1 MTEGSD
7 IVSGK
12 EPSPGSKLPADLSCA
27 VLGAGGFIGT
37 NLCLA
42 LEGKVKV
49 LRGLVRRRRAGTP
62 VDALSQGELYAG
74 DFGNEDV
81 VRKVISGCDTVF
93 HLIGSTT
100 PATSNRNMI
109 ADIKENVVKTI
120 RLLDLCVEEGVE
132 RVVFTSSGGTVYG
145 IPKVIPTPEG
155 SPTDPITSYGISKL
169 AIEKY
174 IALYRYHYDLDYR
187 ILRISNPYGPHQVER
202 NEQGVV
208 SAFLRR
214 AISRTPVQIWGDGS
228 VARDFIFIDD
238 VVDAMIRAAQHVG
251 DKRTMNIGSGA
262 ATRIADLIEVI
273 GEVLGR
279 SVEYIQLDARAV
291 DVARSSLAI
300 TCAREE
306 LGWRPTTTLR
316 TGLEKTISWMQRVP
330 QTPGLIS
337 NGKQSIHPNRQQEYK
352 K

>member
-1 MTEGSD
+1 MTDGTD
-7 IVSGK
+7 VVSGK

-49 LRGLVRRRRAGTP
+49 LRGLVRSRRPGTP
-62 VDALSQGELYAG
+62 VDALSQMELYAG

-109 ADIKENVVKTI
+109 ADIEENVVKTI

-132 RVVFTSSGGTVYG
+132 RVVFASSGGTVYG
-145 IPKVIPTPEG
+145 IPEAIPTPER
-155 SPTDPITSYGISKL
+155 SPTQPITSYGISKL

-174 IALYRYHYDLDYR
+174 LELFRYHFGLEYR
-187 ILRISNPYGPHQVER
+187 VLRLSNPYGPHQIER

-208 SAFLRR
+208 SAFLLR
-214 AISRTPVQIWGDGS
+214 AMTGRSLEVWGDGS
-228 VARDFIFIDD
+228 VARDFIYIDD
-238 VVDAMIRAAQHVG
+238 VIDAMIRAACQSCAS
-251 DKRTMNIGSGA
+251 RTLNIGSG
-262 ATRIADLIEVI
+262 RSLSIAELISAI
-273 GEVLGR
+273 RGVLGGD
-279 SVEYIQLDARAV
+279 VEHIYLDARPV
-291 DVARSSLAI
+291 DVSRSALDIRLA
-300 TCAREE
+300 ELE
-306 LGWRPTTTLR
+306 LGWTPTTTFKD
-316 TGLEKTISWMQRVP
+316 GLEMTVAWMERAQRSLDQSRPHEKSIV
-330 QTPGLIS
+330 GA
-337 NGKQSIHPNRQQEYK
+337 KQKDNKQ
-352 K
+352 